1 MAPNIFIME
10 WNFMSLTNQNKEI
23 MRKILYAVE
32 TGGQVYGNVDYDN
45 YTGAGTNSSNEKALT
60 IGGGAFYATNAKI
73 LLEKIQKANPTEFSK
88 LDTAGIAS
96 DLKSQDWTKYDPGK
110 GSAKAKCI
118 QKIID
123 SSTGRKCQDEMM
135 DDYIDSYVSNAEG
148 LGVTDQQSLMMCA
161 NIEHL
166 GGLSALKRIIG
177 KTSKPYT
184 LDSIMAAL
192 KTDQDDTSNNNQV
205 GDRLYWSRQEKVYEW
220 ISEKVGGTMG
230 SLQGLINRAEAE
242 TGYIEKASASNL
254 DSKTGN
260 KGTANY
266 TKYSR
271 DINNLGLMG
280 CQAQPWCGTFQFWLE
295 VQEFGLDTALKHFH
309 MTKSSYVG
317 YNVFSTRNAF
327 PSSKRSSKPQVGAL
341 VVFTHS
347 HIGRVVSVSG
357 NTFQTIEGNT
367 SPATYDRNGGMVA
380 RKSYSVSDSKIDCFL
395 IIDYGE
401 SAGTAPSNPPT
412 TITGN
417 TYTVK
422 SGDTLSEI
430 AKAWGVST
438 EYLAEYNGIKDP
450 NVINVGQV
458 LKKPGSES
466 SSSNDTKVGS
476 ADSFDK
482 SIAGSYTTT
491 SDLNIRA
498 GAGTSHTS
506 LGVVAKGKKVQNYGY
521 YTSVNGTKWLLVKYE
536 DITGFCSSKY
546 LKKAGSSSSSSKPSG
561 NKPSKTDSK
570 KELIKAGQIHANNF
584 CNAGLT
590 VDGIVGSAT
599 KKAKV
604 KVLQSAMNL
613 DYKAGLSVD
622 GIVGSKTK
630 AALKVHTVRK
640 GETQYMVTALE
651 ILLMLN
657 GFNPNGVESPGVFG
671 SGLETAT
678 RQFQKSKGL
687 SVDGIAGY
695 NTFMSLVS

>member
-1 MAPNIFIME
+1 
-10 WNFMSLTNQNKEI
+10 MSLTNQNQEI
-23 MRKILYAVE
+23 MRNILYAVE
-32 TGGQVYGNVDYDN
+32 TGGQVYGNVDYGN

-60 IGGGAFYATNAKI
+60 IGGGAFYGMNAKI
-73 LLEKIQKANPTEFSK
+73 LLEKIQKANPSEFAR

-96 DLKSQDWTKYDPGK
+96 DLKSQNWDVYDPGK
-110 GSAKAKCI
+110 GSDKAKCI
-118 QKIID
+118 QSIID
-123 SSTGRKCQDEMM
+123 TNTGHKCQDEMM
-135 DDYIDSYVSNAEG
+135 DDYISSYVANAEE
-148 LGVTDQQSLMMCA
+148 LGVSDQQALMMCA

-184 LDSIMAAL
+184 LESIMAAL

-205 GDRLYWSRQEKVYEW
+205 GDRLYWSRHEKVYQW
-220 ISEKVGGTMG
+220 FSGKVGNTMG
-230 SLQGLINRAEAE
+230 SLSGLLKRAEAE
-242 TGYIEKASASNL
+242 IGYIEKASASNL

-266 TKYSR
+266 TKYAR

-280 CQAQPWCGTFQFWLE
+280 CQAQPWCATFQFWLE

-317 YNVFSTRNAF
+317 YNVFSTRNEF
-327 PSSKRSSKPQVGAL
+327 PSSKRSSKPKVGAL

-380 RKSYSVSDSKIDCFL
+380 KKSYSVSDSKIDCFL
-395 IIDYGE
+395 IIDYGT
-401 SAGTAPSNPPT
+401 SSGSTSSSTNGSIAISGDA
-412 TITGN
+412 
-417 TYTVK
+417 YTVK

-430 AKAWGVST
+430 AKAWGIST
-438 EYLAEYNGIKDP
+438 EYLAEYNGIKDT

-458 LKKPGSES
+458 LKKPGIES
-466 SSSNDTKVGS
+466 SSSDSKVAS

-482 SIAGSYTTT
+482 DIAGSYTVT

-506 LGVVAKGKKVQNYGY
+506 LGTIAKGKKVQNYGY
-521 YTSVNGTKWLLVKYE
+521 YTSVSGTKWLLVKYG

-546 LKKAGSSSSSSKPSG
+546 LKKTGSVPSSSSSSNNTST
-561 NKPSKTDSK
+561 STDAK
-570 KELIKAGQIHANNF
+570 KELIKAGQIHSNNF
-584 CNAGLT
+584 CNAGLEI
-590 VDGIVGSAT
+590 DGVRGNNT
-599 KKAKV
+599 KKAGI
-604 KVLQSAMNL
+604 KVLQNAMNL
-613 DYKAGLSVD
+613 DYNAGLSVD
-622 GIVGSKTK
+622 GVVGSKTK
-630 AALKVHTVRK
+630 AALKGHSVRK

-651 ILLMLN
+651 ILLMLK
-657 GFNPNGVESPGVFG
+657 GYDAGGVESPGVFG
-671 SGLETAT
+671 NGLESATKSYQKASGLT
-678 RQFQKSKGL
+678 
-687 SVDGIAGY
+687 VDGIAGY
-695 NTFMSLVS
+695 NTFKSLIA

>member
-1 MAPNIFIME
+1 
-10 WNFMSLTNQNKEI
+10 MSLTKQNQEI
-23 MRKILYAVE
+23 MRNILYAVE
-32 TGGQVYGNVDYDN
+32 TGGQVYGQVDYDN

-73 LLEKIQKANPTEFSK
+73 LLEKIKKEDPSGFSV
-88 LDTAGIAS
+88 LDTAGISS
-96 DLKSQDWTKYDPGK
+96 DLVTQDWTQYDPGK
-110 GSAKAKCI
+110 GSEKAKCI

-123 SSTGRKCQDEMM
+123 SSAGRRCQDEMM
-135 DDYIDSYVSNAEG
+135 DDYIESYVKNAED
-148 LGVTDQQSLMMCA
+148 LGVSDQQALMMCA

-166 GGLSALKRIIG
+166 GGVSALKRIL
-177 KTSKPYT
+177 KKSVKPYT
-184 LDSIMAAL
+184 IGSIMSAL
-192 KTDQDDTSNNNQV
+192 KTDQDDSSSDNQV
-205 GDRLYWSRQEKVYEW
+205 GDRLYWSRQEKVYGW

-242 TGYIEKASASNL
+242 NGYIEKASASNL

-266 TKYSR
+266 TKYAR

-367 SPATYDRNGGMVA
+367 SPATYDRNGGQVA

-395 IIDYGE
+395 IIDYDYSSSDSGSE
-401 SAGTAPSNPPT
+401 SAGS
-412 TITGN
+412 
-417 TYTVK
+417 
-422 SGDTLSEI
+422 SGKVDS
-430 AKAWGVST
+430 
-438 EYLAEYNGIKDP
+438 AE
-450 NVINVGQV
+450 
-458 LKKPGSES
+458 
-466 SSSNDTKVGS
+466 
-476 ADSFDK
+476 SFDK
-482 SIAGSYTTT
+482 SIAGTYTTT
-491 SDLNIRA
+491 ADLNMRT
-498 GAGTSHTS
+498 GAGTSKTS
-506 LGVVAKGKKVQNYGY
+506 LLVVPKGNYVQNYGY
-521 YTSVNGTKWLLVKYE
+521 YTIVNGTKWLYVTYNGT
-536 DITGFCSSKY
+536 TGYCSSKY
-546 LKKAGSSSSSSKPSG
+546 LKKAGSSASSGTSTSASKPSG
-561 NKPSKTDSK
+561 SAGTTSK
-570 KELIKAGQIHANNF
+570 KEVIKAGQIHANNF

-590 VDGIVGSAT
+590 ADGIVGSAT

-604 KVLQSAMNL
+604 KVLQNAMNL

-630 AALKVHTVRK
+630 AALKGHTVRK

-695 NTFMSLVS
+695 NTFMALVS

>member
-1 MAPNIFIME
+1 ME

-23 MRKILYAVE
+23 MRKILYAAE
-32 TGGQVYGNVDYDN
+32 TGGQVYGQVDYDN

-73 LLEKIQKANPTEFSK
+73 LLEKIKKEDPSGFSA
-88 LDTAGIAS
+88 LDTAGISS
-96 DLKSQDWTKYDPGK
+96 DLVTQDWTQYDPGK
-110 GSAKAKCI
+110 GSEKAKCI

-123 SSTGRKCQDEMM
+123 SSAGRRCQDEMM
-135 DDYIDSYVSNAEG
+135 DDYIESYVKNAED
-148 LGVTDQQSLMMCA
+148 LGVSDQQALMMCA

-166 GGLSALKRIIG
+166 GGVSALKRIL
-177 KTSKPYT
+177 KKSVKPYT
-184 LDSIMAAL
+184 IGSIMSAL
-192 KTDQDDTSNNNQV
+192 KTDQDDSSSDNQV
-205 GDRLYWSRQEKVYEW
+205 GDRLYWKSKEKVYEW

-242 TGYIEKASASNL
+242 IGYIEKASASNL
-254 DSKTGN
+254 DSKTAN

-266 TKYSR
+266 TKYAR

-280 CQAQPWCGTFQFWLE
+280 CQAQPWCATFQFWLE
-295 VQEFGLDTALKHFH
+295 VQEFGLDVALQHFH

-341 VVFTHS
+341 VVFSHS
-347 HIGRVVSVSG
+347 HIGRVVSVNGS
-357 NTFQTIEGNT
+357 TFQTIEGNT

-380 RKSYSVSDSKIDCFL
+380 KKSYSVSDSKIDCFL
-395 IIDYGE
+395 IIDYEASSSG
-401 SAGTAPSNPPT
+401 SSSGSSGGTIAIS
-412 TITGN
+412 GD

-458 LKKPGSES
+458 LKKPGIES
-466 SSSNDTKVGS
+466 SSSDSKVAS

-482 SIAGSYTTT
+482 DIAGSYTVT

-498 GAGTSHTS
+498 GAGASHTS
-506 LGVVAKGKKVQNYGY
+506 LGTIAKGKKVQNYGY
-521 YTSVNGTKWLLVKYE
+521 YTSVNGTKWLLVKYG

-546 LKKAGSSSSSSKPSG
+546 LKKAGNSSSSSKPSSTT
-561 NKPSKTDSK
+561 PSKTDSK

-584 CNAGLT
+584 CNAGLEA
-590 VDGIVGSAT
+590 DGIVGSAT

-630 AALKVHTVRK
+630 AALKGHTVRK

>member
-1 MAPNIFIME
+1 
-10 WNFMSLTNQNKEI
+10 MSLTKQNQEI
-23 MRKILYAVE
+23 MRNILYAVE
-32 TGGQVYGNVDYDN
+32 TGGQVYGQVDYDN
-45 YTGAGTNSSNEKALT
+45 YTGAATNSSNEKALT

-73 LLEKIQKANPTEFSK
+73 LLEKIKKEDPSGFST
-88 LDTAGIAS
+88 LDTAGISS
-96 DLKSQDWTKYDPGK
+96 DLVTQDWTQYDPGK
-110 GSAKAKCI
+110 GSEKAKCI

-123 SSTGRKCQDEMM
+123 SSAGRRCQDEMM
-135 DDYIDSYVSNAEG
+135 DDYIESYVKNAED
-148 LGVTDQQSLMMCA
+148 LGVSDQQALMMCA

-166 GGLSALKRIIG
+166 GGVSALKRIL
-177 KTSKPYT
+177 KKSVKPYT
-184 LDSIMAAL
+184 IDSIMSAL
-192 KTDQDDTSNNNQV
+192 KTDQDDSSSDNQV

-242 TGYIEKASASNL
+242 IGYIEKASASNL

-266 TKYSR
+266 TKYAR

-317 YNVFSTRNAF
+317 YNVFSTRNEF
-327 PSSKRSSKPQVGAL
+327 PSSKRSSKPKVGAL

-395 IIDYGE
+395 IIDYDYSSSDSGSE
-401 SAGTAPSNPPT
+401 SAGS
-412 TITGN
+412 
-417 TYTVK
+417 
-422 SGDTLSEI
+422 SGKVDS
-430 AKAWGVST
+430 
-438 EYLAEYNGIKDP
+438 AE
-450 NVINVGQV
+450 
-458 LKKPGSES
+458 
-466 SSSNDTKVGS
+466 
-476 ADSFDK
+476 SFDK
-482 SIAGSYTTT
+482 SIAGTYTATA
-491 SDLNIRA
+491 DLNMRA
-498 GAGTSHTS
+498 GAGTSKTS
-506 LGVVAKGKKVQNYGY
+506 LLVVPKGKSVQNYGY
-521 YTSVNGTKWLLVKYE
+521 YTAVNGTKWLYVAYNGA
-536 DITGFCSSKY
+536 IGYCSSKY
-546 LKKAGSSSSSSKPSG
+546 LKKAGSSASSGTSTSASNPSG
-561 NKPSKTDSK
+561 SAGTTSK
-570 KELIKAGQIHANNF
+570 KEVIKAGQIHANNF

-590 VDGIVGSAT
+590 ADGIVGSAT
-599 KKAKV
+599 RKAKV
-604 KVLQSAMNL
+604 KVLQNAMNL
-613 DYKAGLSVD
+613 DYKSGLSVD